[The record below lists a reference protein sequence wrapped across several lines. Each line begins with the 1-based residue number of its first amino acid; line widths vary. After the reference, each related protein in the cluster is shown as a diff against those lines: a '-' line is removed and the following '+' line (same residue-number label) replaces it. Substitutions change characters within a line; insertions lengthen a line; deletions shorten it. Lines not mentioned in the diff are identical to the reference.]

1 MYSSE
6 KEMYET
12 PTVQVVELAAENA
25 ICIGSSEPNAQG
37 HGFEGGW
44 Y

>member
-1 MYSSE
+1 MDSLE
-6 KEMYET
+6 KVVYET

-25 ICIGSSEPNAQG
+25 ICMGSSDPDAQG

-44 Y
+44 C